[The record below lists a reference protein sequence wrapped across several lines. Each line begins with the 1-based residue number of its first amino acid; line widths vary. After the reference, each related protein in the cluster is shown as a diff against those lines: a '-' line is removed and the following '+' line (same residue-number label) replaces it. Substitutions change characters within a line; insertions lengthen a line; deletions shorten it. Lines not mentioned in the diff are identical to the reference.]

1 MNDGMVVEI
10 SCFLFIYLFFM
21 AEISGYENATNNQ
34 PYSDILKTML
44 KSKTNAIST
53 F

>member
-21 AEISGYENATNNQ
+21 AEISDYENATNNE
-34 PYSDILKTML
+34 PYSNILKTML
-44 KSKTNAIST
+44 KSRANTIST